1 MAAFIGLLAA
11 LIVVKV
17 AVALWM
23 WDREAKR

>member
-1 MAAFIGLLAA
+1 MAAFIGLLVA